1 MVGEPLEPAG
11 NMANEGASATNGV
24 LCHLAGLDG
33 SGVRKESAWKA
44 WTLADGSTNLRWE
57 LGRGVVVDCGFL
69 DAKTTR
75 LSVATG
81 SWVTHAESLAHL
93 FDFEKGA
100 FAGRSMKALRVRG
113 EEPEVGEGLEN
124 VAWVSTAA
132 LVLSLCSWLETR
144 KKEQHK
150 AMVKTT
156 AVLFFE
162 KVLPAGFAQ
171 GLDFT
176 SPSGGAQNL
185 CTIGPVLSGKCF
197 CLGQA
202 LSSIARPKGATAARN
217 HHASMPC
224 STCTACGSAPRSG
237 HWPNISSTRSPWPSK
252 LQCAIGAIS
261 LGTAQGSPCCKGRSA
276 GE

>member
-1 MVGEPLEPAG
+1 MVGEPLEPSG

-33 SGVRKESAWKA
+33 SGVRKETAWKA

-57 LGRGVVVDCGFL
+57 LRRGVVADCGFL

-81 SWVTHAESLAHL
+81 SWVTRAESLAHL

-113 EEPEVGEGLEN
+113 EEPEVGEGFEN

-150 AMVKTT
+150 TMIKTT

-162 KVLPAGFAQ
+162 KVLPVGVAQ

-176 SPSGGAQNL
+176 SPGGGAQNL
-185 CTIGPVLSGKCF
+185 CTIGPVLSGRCF

-202 LSSIARPKGATAARN
+202 LGSIARTKTRDSSPQSSCF
-217 HHASMPC
+217 HALFHLYC
-224 STCTACGSAPRSG
+224 LR
-237 HWPNISSTRSPWPSK
+237 
-252 LQCAIGAIS
+252 QCAAIRAWAKH
-261 LGTAQGSPCCKGRSA
+261 LVDEIALAIEVAVCDWGDFAWHRKGRSA